1 MPKISETRRKIT
13 WIIVIAFGLVIG
25 MFLKRVSAGLL
36 IGVVLGLLA
45 AGISTSNRKS

>member
-1 MPKISETRRKIT
+1 MKTQSETRRKMA
-13 WIIVIAFGLVIG
+13 WIIVIIVGLVIG

-45 AGISTSNRKS
+45 VGFSTGGKKS